1 MKKIF
6 FLLFLFAELLCDAQP
21 YLYKKDTAMIRMRDG
36 VRLFTVIYTPVS
48 LQGKFPFMI
57 ERTPYGAL
65 NAVTPMIFLY
75 PGYAEMAKTDIF
87 IFRHPRQVQKPRHND
102 EQADVSQNR
111 SICHR

>member
-6 FLLFLFAELLCDAQP
+6 FLLFLFAGLLSDAQP

-36 VRLFTVIYTPVS
+36 VRLFTVIYSPIG

-65 NAVTPMIFLY
+65 NTVVIRLIFHLILVMQRWQKMDTY
-75 PGYAEMAKTDIF
+75 LFSRTSAASLKA
-87 IFRHPRQVQKPRHND
+87 RVQWK
-102 EQADVSQNR
+102 
-111 SICHR
+111 